1 MEKVEQ
7 VLRSVPQHLSEPSE
21 ILHWLYERAALQ
33 TEFTHEEM
41 ALQVH
46 LVHHKDGKRRSI
58 DLPKD
63 ARACY
68 RKLGRYLAPES
79 ATNLPFDIA
88 QSVIDAL
95 PEPYSLAARVLLFPA
110 QAPMEAVEGSTLALL
125 EAERMLDAQ
134 LDSAFFRIGSK
145 GVESFSKAELL
156 AHAEKITEYR
166 NALERVEMSLRK
178 HAEDDQK
185 LVANR

>member
-7 VLRSVPQHLSEPSE
+7 VLRSVPHHLAEPSE
-21 ILHWLYERAALQ
+21 ILHWLYERAVLQ

-46 LVHHKDGKRRSI
+46 LVHHRDGKRRSI

-79 ATNLPFDIA
+79 ATNLPLDVA
-88 QSVIDAL
+88 QSVIKAL
-95 PEPYSLAARVLLFPA
+95 PEPYGLAARVLLFPS
-110 QAPMEAVEGSTLALL
+110 QVPMDAVEGSTLTLL

-178 HAEDDQK
+178 HADESK
-185 LVANR
+185 RGAA

>member
-1 MEKVEQ
+1 M
-7 VLRSVPQHLSEPSE
+7 
-21 ILHWLYERAALQ
+21 
-33 TEFTHEEM
+33 
-41 ALQVH
+41 
-46 LVHHKDGKRRSI
+46 
-58 DLPKD
+58 
-63 ARACY
+63 
-68 RKLGRYLAPES
+68 
-79 ATNLPFDIA
+79 
-88 QSVIDAL
+88 IDAL
-95 PEPYSLAARVLLFPA
+95 PEPYGLAARVLLFPA
-110 QAPMEAVEGSTLALL
+110 QAPMETVEGSTLALL